1 LRAGVRLH
9 ALRRWC
15 VVCRCRHLRAAV
27 ALRLSRIVQMA
38 RVFVPS
44 MSGEPPGEFCIAV
57 LLIDV
62 ARIAVAF
69 ARNESGRALLLEAL
83 VLEALAGEGLDIGGL
98 AICGNCARLLPGRA
112 DWIAI
117 GASRS
122 GFPAQ
127 PWETSDFPIECCSP
141 ATAFL
146 S

>member
-1 LRAGVRLH
+1 
-9 ALRRWC
+9 
-15 VVCRCRHLRAAV
+15 
-27 ALRLSRIVQMA
+27 MA

-69 ARNESGRALLLEAL
+69 ARNESGRALLPEALVLEAL

-112 DWIAI
+112 DRIAI

-122 GFPAQ
+122 GFPA
-127 PWETSDFPIECCSP
+127 
-141 ATAFL
+141 
-146 S
+146 